1 MNYLRILPFIFL
13 LFACQDNVTCKECA
27 SCGKDLNVHH
37 ETLAEA
43 VERKEKQAIPLDDLK
58 EEIEKIEATY
68 GEQWDF
74 CDCVVKGDS
83 LNKAISAGKLSDAA
97 FDRLSKRFDEIELR
111 CKVFKMQ
118 DPNRTPEERLAH
130 EKKVKDCLEN
140 FGDK

>member
-1 MNYLRILPFIFL
+1 MHYLRFLPFFFL
-13 LFACQDNVTCKECA
+13 FFSCRENTTCEEC
-27 SCGKDLNVHH
+27 STCGKDLNVPQ
-37 ETLAEA
+37 ETLSEA
-43 VERKEKQAIPLDDLK
+43 IERKESGVTPQNDLR

-83 LNKAISAGKLSDAA
+83 LNKAISGGKLSDAA

-130 EKKVKDCLEN
+130 EKKVNDCLEN